1 MITKYDVQLHME
13 VNTSCAM
20 QPYGRKRIHKK
31 FCRTKV
37 KNLKLPH
44 RKWHKCKRVKT
55 INKNIAGDELKFE
68 DFKKKFFHRLWAR
81 HEINRIQGNDHIER
95 TYRIS

>member
-44 RKWHKCKRVKT
+44 RK
-55 INKNIAGDELKFE
+55 
-68 DFKKKFFHRLWAR
+68 
-81 HEINRIQGNDHIER
+81 
-95 TYRIS
+95 